1 MKAPET
7 IESMSELREEIDML
21 DAKLVTLLADRA
33 RLIDRAAVLK
43 QKAAWPARIDS
54 RVEQVVENVRAEA
67 ARQGLDPALAES
79 LWRALIEWAIAREE
93 RVLGTGDSA

>member
-67 ARQGLDPALAES
+67 ARQGLDPVLAES